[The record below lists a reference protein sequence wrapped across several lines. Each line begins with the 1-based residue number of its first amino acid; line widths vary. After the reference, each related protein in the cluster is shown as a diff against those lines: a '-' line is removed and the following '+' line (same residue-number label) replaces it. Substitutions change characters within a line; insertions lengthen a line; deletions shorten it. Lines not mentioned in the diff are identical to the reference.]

1 MFILLF
7 TFCQCLVIAG
17 LVAWW
22 LGGCGGVQ
30 FFGVFVLLRKP
41 PFYGLQELLLSFYG
55 LAKFRYT
62 LTICAMRSPVVL
74 VVICLSNGLTWRYRA
89 IKKGMA
95 KITIPHHARL
105 KGRILNLIL
114 YHARLIGFTHTI
126 L

>member
-1 MFILLF
+1 MANCSAFEVNHRRLGVQFAVHFLPMA
-7 TFCQCLVIAG
+7 CYC
-17 LVAWW
+17 W

-74 VVICLSNGLTWRYRA
+74 VVGLPIQWLNVA
-89 IKKGMA
+89 IWGNKKG
-95 KITIPHHARL
+95 H
-105 KGRILNLIL
+105 G
-114 YHARLIGFTHTI
+114 
-126 L
+126 